1 MLTHISVRGA
11 REHNLKNV
19 SVDIPRDT
27 LTVITGLSGS
37 GKSSLAFDTIY
48 AEGQR
53 RYVESLSAYAR
64 QFLELMQKP
73 DVDHIEGLSPAISIE
88 QKTTSRNPRSTVATV
103 TEIYD
108 YMRLL
113 WARVGIPYS
122 PATGLPIAAQT
133 VSQMVDRVMTLPEG
147 TRLYLLAPVVR
158 GRKGEYRKELAEWQ
172 KAGFTRVRIDGE
184 IYEIDEAP
192 ALDKKYK
199 HDIEVVVDR
208 LVMGD
213 GIATRLAESFE
224 SALKLAEGLA
234 YVDLVDTTVAELS
247 SNRGASDR
255 VREAPQK
262 FIAET
267 SVRPEL
273 VEGPSTSSTA
283 AGKKKSGASTSSAR
297 TGEGAVA
304 TLDGGAMKGAGVPAN
319 RIVFSEKFA
328 CPVSGFTIAEIEP
341 RLFSFNAPQGACPA
355 CDGLGE
361 KMLFDEDLVV
371 PNHALSLKK
380 GAIVPWAKSNPPSP
394 YYMQVLG
401 SLAREFGF
409 SLETP
414 WEDLPGE
421 VKLIILHGTGGKP
434 VTLTF
439 VDGRKSYDVKKPF
452 EGVIGNLNRRLLQ
465 TESAWMREE
474 LSKYQ
479 SSAACEVCHGA
490 RLKPEALAVKI
501 GMRDISSVTRL
512 SVVDALAWFE
522 NVPADLTDQQRAI
535 AERILKEI
543 LERLGFLNNV
553 GLDYLNLDRTSG
565 TLSGGES
572 QRIRLAS
579 QIGSGLSGVLY
590 VLDEPSIGLHQRDND
605 MLLKT
610 LRRLRD
616 LGNTV
621 LVVEHDE
628 DAIRTADY
636 VIDMGPGAGVHGG
649 AVVAQGSLAEVLA
662 TKGSITA
669 DYLNG
674 TREVPV
680 PAKRR
685 KGNGKKLTVH
695 NATANNLR
703 GVTASIPLGTFTCI
717 TGVSGSGKSS
727 FTIDTLYASAART
740 LNGARV
746 LAGKHDKVTGLQ
758 YLDKVIDIDQ
768 SPIGRTPRSN
778 PATYTGAFTQIRD
791 WFAGL
796 PESAARGYKPGR
808 FSFNVKG
815 GRCEACQGDGLLKIE
830 MHFLPDVYV
839 TCDVCHG
846 ARYNRETLEVKF
858 KGRSIADVLDM
869 TVEDAV
875 EFFKAVPPIRDK
887 MAMLAEVGLGYVKV
901 GQQATTLSGGEAQRV
916 KLAKELS
923 RRATGQTL
931 YILDEPTTGL
941 HFEDVRKLLEVLH
954 QLVEQGNTVV
964 VIEHNLDVIKTADWV
979 LDLGPEGGVKGGE
992 IVAEGTP
999 EQVAKAKGS
1008 FTGQYL
1014 APLLAKG
1021 RGRVETVAAE

>member
-11 REHNLKNV
+11 REHNLKG
-19 SVDIPRDT
+19 VDIDLPRDQ
-27 LTVITGLSGS
+27 LIVITGLSGS

-64 QFLELMQKP
+64 QFLEMMQKP
-73 DVDHIEGLSPAISIE
+73 DVEHIDGLSPAISIE

-113 WARVGIPYS
+113 WARVGVPYS
-122 PATGLPIAAQT
+122 PATGLPITAQT
-133 VSQMVDRVMTLPEG
+133 VSMMVDRVMALPEG
-147 TRLYLLAPVVR
+147 TRFYLLAPVVR

-184 IYEIDEAP
+184 MYEIDAAP

-208 LVMGD
+208 MAVRE
-213 GIATRLAESFE
+213 GIETRLADSFE
-224 SALKLAEGLA
+224 TALKLADGLA
-234 YVDLVDTTVAELS
+234 YVDLADGTVAAL
-247 SNRGASDR
+247 G
-255 VREAPQK
+255 
-262 FIAET
+262 
-267 SVRPEL
+267 
-273 VEGPSTSSTA
+273 GPSAVA
-283 AGKKKSGASTSSAR
+283 AGDAAAATDEKPKKG
-297 TGEGAVA
+297 
-304 TLDGGAMKGAGVPAN
+304 MKNAGIPDN
-319 RIVFSEKFA
+319 RIIFSERFA
-328 CPVSGFTIAEIEP
+328 CPVSGFTIEAIEP

-361 KMLFDEDLVV
+361 KMYFDPQLVV
-371 PNHALSLKK
+371 PNEDLSLKK

-394 YYMQVLG
+394 YYMQVLA

-409 SLETP
+409 SLDTP
-414 WEDLPGE
+414 WQDLPGE
-421 VKLIILHGTGGKP
+421 ARLIILHGTAGKP
-434 VTLTF
+434 VTLRF
-439 VDGRKSYDVKKPF
+439 QDGRKSYEVKKPF
-452 EGVIGNLNRRLLQ
+452 EGVIGNLNRRMLQ
-465 TESAWMREE
+465 TDSAWMREE

-479 SSAACEVCHGA
+479 TAQPCEVCDGA
-490 RLKPEALAVKI
+490 RLKPEALSVKVA
-501 GMRDISSVTRL
+501 GEDISISTRRSVA
-512 SVVDALAWFE
+512 DALHFFE
-522 NVPADLTDQQRAI
+522 TLNEKLGPQQQQI
-535 AERILKEI
+535 AKAILKEI
-543 LERLGFLNNV
+543 IERLGFLNNV

-590 VLDEPSIGLHQRDND
+590 VLDEPSIGLHQKDND
-605 MLLKT
+605 RLLVT
-610 LRRLRD
+610 LKRLRD

-621 LVVEHDE
+621 IVVEHDE

-636 VIDMGPGAGVHGG
+636 IVDLGPGAGVHGG
-649 AVVAQGSLAEVLA
+649 EVVAKGTLPELLKAKDSL
-662 TKGSITA
+662 TA
-669 DYLNG
+669 QYLTG
-674 TREVPV
+674 ERRIEVPK
-680 PAKRR
+680 KRR

-695 NATANNLR
+695 NARANNLT

-727 FTIDTLYASAART
+727 FTIDTLFAGAARA
-740 LNGARV
+740 LNGARII
-746 LAGKHDKVTGLQ
+746 AGPHDKITGLEHC
-758 YLDKVIDIDQ
+758 DKVIDIDQ

-778 PATYTGAFTQIRD
+778 PATYTGAFTNIRD

-796 PESAARGYKPGR
+796 PESLARGYKPGR

-815 GRCEACQGDGLLKIE
+815 GRCEKCQGDGVIKIE

-839 TCDVCHG
+839 TCEECG
-846 ARYNRETLEVKF
+846 GKRYNRETLEVKF
-858 KGRSIADVLDM
+858 KGHSIADVLDM

-887 MAMLAEVGLGYVKV
+887 MAMLWEVGLGYVKV

-923 RRATGQTL
+923 RRSTGQTL

-954 QLVEQGNTVV
+954 RLVEQGNSVI
-964 VIEHNLDVIKTADWV
+964 VIEHNLDVIKTADWII
-979 LDLGPEGGVKGGE
+979 DMGPEGGVKGGQV
-992 IVAEGTP
+992 VAEGTP
-999 EQVAKAKGS
+999 EQVAKVAGS
-1008 FTGQYL
+1008 YTGQYL
-1014 APLLAKG
+1014 APLLK
-1021 RGRVETVAAE
+1021 R

>member
-1 MLTHISVRGA
+1 MLTKISVRGA
-11 REHNLKNV
+11 REHNLKDV
-19 SVDIPRDT
+19 DIDIPRDT

-122 PATGLPIAAQT
+122 PATGEPIAAQT
-133 VSQMVDRVMTLPEG
+133 VSQMVDRVMALPEG

-172 KAGFTRVRIDGE
+172 KAGFARVRIDGT
-184 IYEIDEAP
+184 IHDIDEAP

-208 LVMGD
+208 LVVG
-213 GIATRLAESFE
+213 GEIATRLAESFE
-224 SALKLAEGLA
+224 TALKLADGLA
-234 YVDLVDTTVAELS
+234 YVDPADPVEPHTPKSEILG
-247 SNRGASDR
+247 NN
-255 VREAPQK
+255 AP
-262 FIAET
+262 
-267 SVRPEL
+267 
-273 VEGPSTSSTA
+273 
-283 AGKKKSGASTSSAR
+283 
-297 TGEGAVA
+297 
-304 TLDGGAMKGAGVPAN
+304 DG

-328 CPVSGFTIAEIEP
+328 CPVSGFTISEIEP

-361 KMLFDEDLVV
+361 KLLFDEDLVV
-371 PNHALSLKK
+371 PNHMLSIKK
-380 GAIVPWAKSNPPSP
+380 GAVVPWAKSNPPSP

-401 SLAREFGF
+401 SLAREFKF
-409 SLETP
+409 DIETP
-414 WEDLPGE
+414 WSDLPPE
-421 VKLIILHGTGGKP
+421 VQSTILHGSKGKP

-439 VDGRKSYDVKKPF
+439 IDGKKKYDVSKPF
-452 EGVIGNLNRRLLQ
+452 EGVIGNLNRRMLQ
-465 TESAWMREE
+465 TDSAWMREE

-479 SSAACEVCHGA
+479 SAAPCEVCGGA

-501 GMRDISSVTRL
+501 AMKDISYATHL
-512 SVVDALAWFE
+512 SVVDALQFFTDM
-522 NVPADLTDQQRAI
+522 PQHLGDQQNAI

-543 LERLGFLNNV
+543 VERLGFLNNV

-636 VIDMGPGAGVHGG
+636 IIDMGPGAGVRGG
-649 AVVAQGSLAEVLA
+649 QVVAQGTLKQILKS
-662 TKGSITA
+662 KGSITA

-680 PAKRR
+680 PATRR

-695 NATANNLR
+695 NAVANNLR
-703 GVTASIPLGTFTCI
+703 GVTASLPLGTFTCI

-727 FTIDTLYASAART
+727 FTIDTLYAAAARE
-740 LNGARV
+740 LNGARIV
-746 LAGKHDKVTGLQ
+746 QGKHDKITGLQ

-778 PATYTGAFTQIRD
+778 PATYTGSFTQIRD

-796 PESAARGYKPGR
+796 PESQARGYKPGR

-815 GRCEACQGDGLLKIE
+815 GRCEACQGDGVLKIE

-858 KGRSIADVLDM
+858 KGHSIADVLDM
-869 TVEDAV
+869 TVEDAA

-887 MAMLAEVGLGYVKV
+887 MAMLVEVGLGYVKV

-923 RRATGQTL
+923 RRATGNTL

-954 QLVEQGNTVV
+954 ALVEQGNTVV

-999 EQVAKAKGS
+999 EKVAKAKGS
-1008 FTGQYL
+1008 FTGKYL
-1014 APLLAKG
+1014 APLLEK
-1021 RGRVETVAAE
+1021 RVA

>member
-1 MLTHISVRGA
+1 MSLTHISVRGA
-11 REHNLKNV
+11 REHNLKDV

-113 WARVGIPYS
+113 WARVGVPYS
-122 PATGLPIAAQT
+122 PVTGLPISAQT
-133 VSQMVDRVMTLPEG
+133 VSQMVDRVMALPEG

-172 KAGFTRVRIDGE
+172 KAGFSRVRIDGE
-184 IYEIDEAP
+184 LYDIDEAP
-192 ALDKKYK
+192 ALDKKFK

-208 LVMGD
+208 IVVNPD
-213 GIATRLAESFE
+213 QATRLAESFE
-224 SALKLAEGLA
+224 TALKLAEGLA
-234 YVDLVDTTVAELS
+234 YVDLVDGVVPGREGEA
-247 SNRGASDR
+247 AS
-255 VREAPQK
+255 
-262 FIAET
+262 
-267 SVRPEL
+267 
-273 VEGPSTSSTA
+273 
-283 AGKKKSGASTSSAR
+283 
-297 TGEGAVA
+297 
-304 TLDGGAMKGAGVPAN
+304 GGAMKNAGVPAN

-328 CPVSGFTIAEIEP
+328 CPVSGFTIPEIEP

-361 KMLFDEDLVV
+361 KLVFDEDLVV
-371 PNHALSLKK
+371 PNHSLSIKK
-380 GAIVPWAKSNPPSP
+380 GAVVPWAKSNPPSP

-401 SLAREFGF
+401 SLAKAFDF
-409 SLETP
+409 SLDTA
-414 WEDLPGE
+414 WSDLTAE
-421 VKLIILHGTGGKP
+421 QQAVILHGTKGKP

-439 VDGRKSYDVKKPF
+439 IDGRKSYDVKKPF
-452 EGVIGNLNRRLLQ
+452 EGVIGNLTRRMLS

-479 SSAACEVCHGA
+479 SSRPCETCHGA

-501 GMRDISSVTRL
+501 AGEDISHATRL
-512 SVVDALAWFE
+512 SVVDALAWFTAMPGTL
-522 NVPADLTDQQRAI
+522 NPQQSAI

-605 MLLKT
+605 MLLAT

-621 LVVEHDE
+621 IVVEHDE
-628 DAIRTADY
+628 DAIRMADY

-649 AVVAQGSLAEVLA
+649 EIVA
-662 TKGSITA
+662 KGTLKQLLKSKTSVTA

-685 KGNGKKLTVH
+685 KGNGKKLTVQ
-695 NATANNLR
+695 NATANNLK
-703 GVTASIPLGTFTCI
+703 GVTASLPLGTFTCI

-727 FTIDTLYASAART
+727 FTIDTLYAAAARE
-740 LNGARV
+740 LNGARI
-746 LAGKHDKVTGLQ
+746 LSGKHDRITGLQ
-758 YLDKVIDIDQ
+758 HLDKVIDIDQ

-796 PESAARGYKPGR
+796 PEAQARGYKPGR

-815 GRCEACQGDGLLKIE
+815 GRCEACQGDGVLKIE

-858 KGRSIADVLDM
+858 KGMSIADVLDM

-923 RRATGQTL
+923 RRATGNTL

-954 QLVEQGNTVV
+954 ALVEQGNTVV
-964 VIEHNLDVIKTADWV
+964 VIEHNLDVIKTADWI

-999 EQVAKAKGS
+999 EVVVQEPRS
-1008 FTGQYL
+1008 FTGRYL
-1014 APLLAKG
+1014 APLLKAG
-1021 RGRVETVAAE
+1021 AGAEGHAVAAE

>member
-1 MLTHISVRGA
+1 MLTKISVRGA
-11 REHNLKNV
+11 REHNLKDV
-19 SVDIPRDT
+19 DIDIPRDT

-122 PATGLPIAAQT
+122 PATGEPIAAQT
-133 VSQMVDRVMTLPEG
+133 VSQMVDRVMALPEG

-172 KAGFTRVRIDGE
+172 KAGFARVRIDGT
-184 IYEIDEAP
+184 IHDIDEAP

-208 LVMGD
+208 LVVG
-213 GIATRLAESFE
+213 GEIATRLAESFE
-224 SALKLAEGLA
+224 TALKLADGLA
-234 YVDLVDTTVAELS
+234 YVDPADPVEPHTPKSEILG
-247 SNRGASDR
+247 NN
-255 VREAPQK
+255 AP
-262 FIAET
+262 
-267 SVRPEL
+267 
-273 VEGPSTSSTA
+273 
-283 AGKKKSGASTSSAR
+283 
-297 TGEGAVA
+297 
-304 TLDGGAMKGAGVPAN
+304 DG

-328 CPVSGFTIAEIEP
+328 CPVSGFTISEIEP

-361 KMLFDEDLVV
+361 KLLFDEDLVV
-371 PNHALSLKK
+371 PNHMLSIKK
-380 GAIVPWAKSNPPSP
+380 GAVVPWAKSNPPSP

-401 SLAREFGF
+401 SLAREFKF
-409 SLETP
+409 DIETP
-414 WEDLPGE
+414 WSDLPPE
-421 VKLIILHGTGGKP
+421 VQSTILHGSKGKP

-439 VDGRKSYDVKKPF
+439 IDGKKKYDVSKPF
-452 EGVIGNLNRRLLQ
+452 EGVIGNLNRRMLQ
-465 TESAWMREE
+465 TDSAWMREE

-479 SSAACEVCHGA
+479 SAAPCEVCGGA

-501 GMRDISSVTRL
+501 AMKDISYATHL
-512 SVVDALAWFE
+512 SVVDALAFFTDM
-522 NVPADLTDQQRAI
+522 PQHLGDQQNAI

-543 LERLGFLNNV
+543 VERLGFLNNV

-636 VIDMGPGAGVHGG
+636 IIDMGPGAGVRGG
-649 AVVAQGSLAEVLA
+649 QVVAQGTLKQILKS
-662 TKGSITA
+662 KGSITA

-680 PAKRR
+680 PTTRR

-695 NATANNLR
+695 NAVANNLR
-703 GVTASIPLGTFTCI
+703 GVTASLPLGTFTCI

-727 FTIDTLYASAART
+727 FTIDTLYAAAARE
-740 LNGARV
+740 LNGARIV
-746 LAGKHDKVTGLQ
+746 QGKHDKITGLQ

-778 PATYTGAFTQIRD
+778 PATYTGSFTQIRD

-796 PESAARGYKPGR
+796 PESQARGYKPGR

-815 GRCEACQGDGLLKIE
+815 GRCEACQGDGVLKIE

-858 KGRSIADVLDM
+858 KGHSIADVLDM
-869 TVEDAV
+869 TVEDAA

-887 MAMLAEVGLGYVKV
+887 MAMLVEVGLGYVKV

-923 RRATGQTL
+923 RRATGNTL

-954 QLVEQGNTVV
+954 ALVEQGNTVV

-999 EQVAKAKGS
+999 EKVAKAKGS
-1008 FTGQYL
+1008 FTGKYL
-1014 APLLAKG
+1014 APLLEK
-1021 RGRVETVAAE
+1021 RVING